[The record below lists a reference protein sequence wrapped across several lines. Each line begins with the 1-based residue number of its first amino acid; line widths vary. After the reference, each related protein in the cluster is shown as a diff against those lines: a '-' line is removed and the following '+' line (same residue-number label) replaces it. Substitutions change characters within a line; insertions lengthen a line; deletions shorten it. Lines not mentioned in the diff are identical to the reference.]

1 MAANQSYRW
10 ARRAG
15 FAFGL
20 ALSLVLAVSWQVPAG
35 TGRLGLDV
43 QVIANHTGEL
53 GVDPTGVFV
62 EGMAL
67 EPRAG
72 HDAAQ
77 GKTTI
82 RNQTGRT
89 LDVRIR
95 LVPESR
101 DLDRVLLVDAEARG
115 KPLFAGLLGTVRGWS
130 DNAVRVKPGER
141 FELDLRLQV
150 PAGAG
155 DGYRG
160 RIEELALELRSTVV
174 GDDGGH

>member
-1 MAANQSYRW
+1 LAANKSYRW

-15 FAFGL
+15 FAIGL

-43 QVIANHTGEL
+43 QVIANQTGEL
-53 GVDPTGVFV
+53 SVDPTGVFV

-67 EPRAG
+67 EPREG
-72 HDAAQ
+72 RDAAH
-77 GKTTI
+77 GTTMI
-82 RNQTGRT
+82 RNTTGRT
-89 LDVRIR
+89 LDVRMR

-101 DLDRVLLVDAEARG
+101 DLDQVLLVDAEARG
-115 KPLFAGLLGTVRGWS
+115 KPLFAGLLGSVRGWS
-130 DNAVRVKPGER
+130 SNAVRVKPGEAI
-141 FELDLRLQV
+141 ELDLRVQV

-160 RIEELALELRSTVV
+160 RIEELALELRSTIV
-174 GDDGGH
+174 GDAGGR